1 MGVFDDDRDLGEHGL
16 ETDVEILD
24 LIRGEVVVLEH
35 LDCVLGHPVGFQGQ
49 ESLGSLCSICRSIDL
64 RLISIKTKPLNIY
77 QISNKQTLQL
87 MFDKRTETPTTEETE
102 SYQTDL
108 TDTIQHV
115 GDQH

>member
-1 MGVFDDDRDLGEHGL
+1 MGVFDDDRDLGEHRL
-16 ETDVEILD
+16 ETDVEVLD

-35 LDCVLGHPVGFQGQ
+35 LDGILGHPVGFQGQ
-49 ESLGSLCSICRSIDL
+49 ESLGSLCRICSGIMINL
-64 RLISIKTKPLNIY
+64 FQNETIIY

-115 GDQH
+115 DDQH